1 MFWSDVLTSIF
12 SNEAKRPKISSA
24 SSSSKQP
31 KSGHF
36 GMIHKIV
43 NHMKQLHLSGEY
55 RQLNIHE
62 VLEEC
67 NSTSAGT

>member
-1 MFWSDVLTSIF
+1 
-12 SNEAKRPKISSA
+12 
-24 SSSSKQP
+24 
-31 KSGHF
+31 
-36 GMIHKIV
+36 MIHKIV